1 MAAAYYY
8 RPHTAPLRESPD
20 LPPHDALSRIL
31 PEYEHLFRAHGNPV
45 PAPVVPAARMG
56 SKSQGGS
63 TARHTL
69 PPQPTST
76 AERMDP
82 HSSVVLD
89 YQTKELDGYRS
100 VLRKMA
106 DDILA
111 LRREVGRLESENSR
125 LRSEMSLHREAGRAL
140 LADADLD
147 VMTKSELADRLVSLK
162 QKVAMDTRDMK
173 GYKDKVQQLQ
183 NELIRKNEREHELL
197 QLRRVHQQQ
206 QAALH
211 KCQERAAQVK
221 RLEETI
227 RQQEKVMEKMERLLE
242 RQARQK
248 ATKRS
253 ESDTPTKDGDLL
265 KDVELVLGVENAR
278 LRMELERLRAQPHP
292 HTQQRPPQDAFSVA
306 EKMALLAKVER
317 AEGRVRQLEEELKVK
332 AKKWGRERQDYVMR
346 LTERSH
352 GFTRTSTDILHG
364 FPVAGSLLRQ
374 EMGRRHGQLEPLV

>member
-1 MAAAYYY
+1 PPA
-8 RPHTAPLRESPD
+8 
-20 LPPHDALSRIL
+20 LPSW
-31 PEYEHLFRAHGNPV
+31 
-45 PAPVVPAARMG
+45 
-56 SKSQGGS
+56 Q
-63 TARHTL
+63 
-69 PPQPTST
+69 
-76 AERMDP
+76 
-82 HSSVVLD
+82 
-89 YQTKELDGYRS
+89 ELDGYRS

-211 KCQERAAQVK
+211 KCQERVAQVK

-253 ESDTPTKDGDLL
+253 ESDTPTKGGKCDGDLL

-292 HTQQRPPQDAFSVA
+292 HTQQRPPQCLDAFSVA

-364 FPVAGSLLRQ
+364 FPVVSAPPPP
-374 EMGRRHGQLEPLV
+374 PLPPPPPPST